1 MENDNKITDEIEKVG
16 YRHLCPVS
24 ELIQGD
30 KIHKCIRNVPI
41 IYRWW
46 FPEDSPIMNYLR
58 EYVKSHAED
67 HKMKYLL
74 EHGLRRITI
83 GSTEYYAL
91 YFGKSDEGRTR
102 FSRHIN
108 GPEKDSTLR
117 KTIRAILTLMKDREC
132 NRKKRIY
139 DILSECYF
147 EWTEFLDEDKNLIH
161 SFEVMA
167 IAIGY
172 YPLNLDDNPSISEDK
187 WGAKITEQRTILNK
201 TPITK

>member
-1 MENDNKITDEIEKVG
+1 
-16 YRHLCPVS
+16 
-24 ELIQGD
+24 
-30 KIHKCIRNVPI
+30 
-41 IYRWW
+41 
-46 FPEDSPIMNYLR
+46 
-58 EYVKSHAED
+58 
-67 HKMKYLL
+67 
-74 EHGLRRITI
+74 
-83 GSTEYYAL
+83 
-91 YFGKSDEGRTR
+91 
-102 FSRHIN
+102 
-108 GPEKDSTLR
+108 
-117 KTIRAILTLMKDREC
+117 MKDREC

-147 EWTEFLDEDKNLIH
+147 EWTEFLDEDKNLKH